1 MSEQRK
7 YNLVEQYR
15 LDTWAF
21 LVFMAVCA
29 AVSLA

>member
-7 YNLVEQYR
+7 YRLVEQYK

-21 LVFMAVCA
+21 IVFMAVCA